1 MNDVTERNFSAR
13 VAYDGTAYAGFQ
25 VQPSEPTIQGDLE
38 KALGR
43 VLGSEIRIQG
53 ASRTDAGVHAVGQMI
68 SFKAATLLPA
78 EEIERA
84 VNAVIAQEIRIG
96 PVVERQM
103 DFSARFSARGKL
115 YKYRLYRGERESVF
129 LSRYSL
135 WVWGELDI
143 ELMRRIAAMFQ
154 GERDFSSFSPRLYE
168 GENPVKRL
176 DVVEISGHSDLLEI
190 DVSGSGFLYQMVRR
204 ISAAIIEAGRGD
216 SSPDEIAGWI
226 ETPRVGAC
234 KHVAPAKG
242 LFLMEVYY

>member
-25 VQPSEPTIQGDLE
+25 VQPNEPTIQGDLE
-38 KALGR
+38 KALNK
-43 VLGSEIRIQG
+43 VLGAEIRVHG
-53 ASRTDAGVHAVGQMI
+53 ASRTDAGVHAAGQVI

-84 VNAVIAQEIRIG
+84 VNAVIAQDIRIG
-96 PVVERQM
+96 PVVERHM

-115 YKYRLYRGERESVF
+115 YKYRIYRGARESVF

-135 WVWGELDI
+135 WVWGELD
-143 ELMRRIAAMFQ
+143 LDKMRRTAAMFR

-176 DVVEISGHSDLLEI
+176 DVVEICDRVDLLEI

-204 ISAAIIEAGRGD
+204 ISAAVIEAGRGD
-216 SSPDEIAGWI
+216 SEPDETAGWL
-226 ETPRVGAC
+226 ESPRLGAC
-234 KHVAPAKG
+234 KYVLPAKG